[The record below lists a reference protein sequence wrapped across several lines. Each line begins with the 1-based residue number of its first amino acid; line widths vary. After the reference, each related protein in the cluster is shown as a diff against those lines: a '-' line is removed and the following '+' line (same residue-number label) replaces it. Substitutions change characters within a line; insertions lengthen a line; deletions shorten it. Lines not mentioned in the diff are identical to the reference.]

1 MKGSANLDLLRAL
14 AVTFVVA
21 SHVFVFAVGVESLP
35 WFHRVALG
43 HVGVAMFFVH
53 TTLVLMQSLERHGG
67 ATLPFLVRRF
77 FRIYPL
83 SLATVLALAGV
94 MAVAGQPPSLR
105 DFISNLLLVQ
115 NLTGAPPMPTPLWTL
130 PFEVQM
136 YLVLPA
142 LYALTLKQQPL
153 GRVVVVWCAALA
165 FAVVSGEWSGKTLV
179 SYAPCFLP
187 GALAFVLRGRGQR
200 SRLLLI
206 GVIATGAMAV
216 PVAVAYGAAET
227 PMLWLLCAALGFTIP
242 QCRELT
248 ARPVAR
254 VAKVVATYSYGVYV
268 LHIFAVAFAFNGRG
282 GIVEWVT
289 FAILL
294 VGFAFIAY
302 HGIEARGVA
311 LGARIADRLAAR
323 SFTQAPLAKAHQT
336 NENSATL

>member
-1 MKGSANLDLLRAL
+1 MKGSANLDLLRTL
-14 AVTFVVA
+14 AVTLVVT
-21 SHVFVFAVGVESLP
+21 SHVFYFAVGVDSLP
-35 WFHRVALG
+35 WFNRVALG

-67 ATLPFLVRRF
+67 AALPFLVRRF

-83 SLATVLALAGV
+83 SLATVLV
-94 MAVAGQPPSLR
+94 MAGAMMAAGKPPSLR
-105 DFISNLLLVQ
+105 DFLSNLLLVQ
-115 NLTGAPPMPTPLWTL
+115 NLTGAAPMPPPLWTL

-142 LYALTLKQQPL
+142 LYALTLKPQPF

-165 FAVVSGEWSGKTLV
+165 LAMASGAWDGKTLV
-179 SYAPCFLP
+179 NFAPCFLP

-200 SRLLLI
+200 SPLLLV
-206 GVIATGAMAV
+206 GVIGLGATAV
-216 PVAVAYGAAET
+216 PMAVAYGAAET

-254 VAKVVATYSYGVYV
+254 VAKVVATYSYGVYL
-268 LHIFAVAFAFNGRG
+268 LHTFAVAFAFDYKGRG
-282 GIVEWVT
+282 HAVEWVT
-289 FAILL
+289 FALLL

-311 LGARIADRLAAR
+311 LGARIAGRLAAR
-323 SFTQAPLAKAHQT
+323 SSWKIAG
-336 NENSATL
+336 